1 MTALSTAGLLRP
13 SIRLLGRSVSS
24 FLAIGALGFVVGI
37 GLPAAIAPSVGQ
49 SSGVILGLGGVAILT
64 FLGLAM
70 WTKIRTG
77 DESLTFY
84 HHAIA
89 VMVAVVA
96 ALVIGRQPLLPYL
109 DLAMIGLAAFLV
121 LGRIGCLTVGCCHGR
136 PAGWGIR
143 YSEEHRVEG
152 LAWYLVDVS
161 LVPVQAFEAVWTLVV
176 VLGGGL
182 VVLAAAAAPGAAHGA
197 VLGWTIAAYAV
208 GRFGLEFLRGDA
220 ERRWRLGFTE
230 AQWTSLALAVGVAVA
245 GAVGLLPF
253 GAWQPVAVITVAAAI
268 AFVALLR
275 RGSRLHL
282 LLRADHIH
290 QVAEMVE
297 AAHRSAIARP
307 DAPPAIGFTGLGVRV
322 SASHV
327 DTDLGLAHV
336 YGISGEGD
344 GLAHIEAAAIGD
356 LIVRLRHRGASSRLL
371 EGHDGV
377 HHMLVLET

>member
-1 MTALSTAGLLRP
+1 MTALRSAGLLRP
-13 SIRLLGRSVSS
+13 SIGLLGRSVSS

-37 GLPAAIAPSVGQ
+37 GLPAAIAPSIGQ
-49 SSGVILGLGGVAILT
+49 SSAVILGLGGVAILT

-89 VMVAVVA
+89 VIAAVVA
-96 ALVIGRQPLLPYL
+96 ALVVGGQPLLPYL
-109 DLAMIGLAAFLV
+109 DLASIGLAAFLV

-143 YSEEHRVEG
+143 YSEAHRAEG
-152 LAWYLVDVS
+152 LAWYLVDIP
-161 LVPVQAFEAVWTLVV
+161 LVPVQAFEAMWTLVV

-182 VVLAAAAAPGAAHGA
+182 LILGSAAGLAAHGA

-208 GRFGLEFLRGDA
+208 GRFGLEFFRGDA

-230 AQWTSLALAVGVAVA
+230 AQWTSLALAVGVALA
-245 GAVGLLPF
+245 GVVGLLPYA
-253 GAWQPVAVITVAAAI
+253 AWEPAAAVAVAVAL
-268 AFVALLR
+268 AFVALRR

-297 AAHRSAIARP
+297 AAHISAIARP

-327 DTDLGLAHV
+327 DTDVGLAHV
-336 YGISGEGD
+336 YGISGEGN
-344 GLAHIEAAAIGD
+344 GLAHAEAAAIGD

-371 EGHDGV
+371 EGHGGV